1 MKAITAITVC
11 VMLTLLSG
19 CGHSPVAD
27 DLAQREANKIVAV
40 LGEHGIEA
48 TTEKGRGSKGR
59 YSVIVSSG
67 DFGSAV
73 ALLTKFNLPLD
84 RGASFEDLMAPS
96 GILPAS
102 ADVENLRMDRA
113 IAAEVEQLLLG
124 LDGISAASVVVRS
137 HSVSRGAPASVSIVA
152 QTENGTLEQE
162 RARELVTRAV
172 PGVKETDISFLLSR
186 QPNGSCLGQT
196 SRTEPLVPFLKF
208 WRVPVSEYNSL
219 AYLLIGVMSVVAFL
233 VGVGGYIYGQYEAA
247 KVGDS
252 TASQQGRGAQPK
264 VITGAVR
271 SRDEEGEDR

>member
-1 MKAITAITVC
+1 MKARVATTLCLIV
-11 VMLTLLSG
+11 TLLSG
-19 CGHSPVAD
+19 CGRSPVAD

-73 ALLTKFNLPLD
+73 ALLTKFNLPVD

-113 IAAEVEQLLLG
+113 VAAEVEQLLLG
-124 LDGISAASVVVRS
+124 LDGIATASVVVRS
-137 HSVSRGAPASVSIVA
+137 HSVSRGAPPSVSIVV
-152 QTENGTLEQE
+152 QTEGESFDQE
-162 RARELVTRAV
+162 KAFDLVIRAV
-172 PGVKETDISFLLSR
+172 PGVKKEDISFLRSQ
-186 QPNGSCLGQT
+186 QPGGSCVGQGGT
-196 SRTEPLVPFLKF
+196 SEPLVPFLKF

-233 VGVGGYIYGQYEAA
+233 TGIGGYIYGQYEAA
-247 KVGDS
+247 KGTES
-252 TASQQGRGAQPK
+252 PGSQRDWVKEPK
-264 VITGAVR
+264 VPGVAR
-271 SRDEEGEDR
+271 PKAEEGNDE